1 MFYIYRITNLI
12 NGKTYIGQHKY
23 KKLDDSYMG
32 SGKILKQAIKKHG
45 IENFKKE
52 ILYSRIQYK
61 ETADDM
67 ERFAIAK
74 ERAIGKAEY
83 NIADG
88 GNNIGGW
95 NKGIPASE
103 ESKIKNREA
112 HLGKKRGPLS
122 EETRKKI
129 GEAQKGEKNHMYG
142 KIPWNKGKKGL
153 QTAWN
158 KGRPSPMKGK
168 HISEETKM
176 KISIGNKGKSK
187 SEEHK
192 KKISESLKGKN
203 NYWYGKSAPNKGVP
217 ASEETKMKISEN
229 NKGRHWY
236 NNGEINKFCYECP
249 DGFVPGRLK

>member
-32 SGKILKQAIKKHG
+32 SGKLIKLAIKKHG

-74 ERAIGKAEY
+74 ERAIGKADY

-88 GNNIGGW
+88 G
-95 NKGIPASE
+95 KGS
-103 ESKIKNREA
+103 SGY
-112 HLGKKRGPLS
+112 HLS

-129 GEAQKGEKNHMYG
+129 SRAQKGKYVSEETKR
-142 KIPWNKGKKGL
+142 KLSEINKGKHLSEEHKKKLKGRR
-153 QTAWN
+153 AWN
-158 KGRPSPMKGK
+158 KGG
-168 HISEETKM
+168 HISEETKR
-176 KISIGNKGKSK
+176 KLSEINKGKHPSK
-187 SEEHK
+187 EVRR
-192 KKISESLKGKN
+192 KISEACKGEKN
-203 NYWYGKSAPNKGVP
+203 GFYGKKHSD
-217 ASEETKMKISEN
+217 ETKKKLSDGVTKR

-249 DGFVPGRLK
+249 EGFVPGILK